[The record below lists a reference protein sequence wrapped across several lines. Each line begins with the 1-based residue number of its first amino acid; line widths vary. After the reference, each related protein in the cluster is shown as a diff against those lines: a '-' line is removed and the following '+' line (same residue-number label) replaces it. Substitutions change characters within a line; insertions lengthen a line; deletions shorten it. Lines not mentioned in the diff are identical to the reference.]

1 MESCTFLGTNFQ
13 NHRWPL
19 VSKIWKPS
27 KNHKKQWSGGW
38 KSLNG
43 DGWMTPK
50 PLKNHRVQWS
60 VIKKV
65 VNGDGQRGA
74 KPSKNHWCQ
83 WFSRE
88 KTIVSHRS
96 QKMTIVHI
104 YIYVSNHII
113 ICPQVLSF
121 NKQKQKSGE
130 HFVNYIVNRACIT
143 LYKLTPK
150 INPKWKSSKNKGKG
164 IWRTQGQVALVVQGQ
179 VAMVVEMALRAYP
192 TVHWLSGGLNS
203 GFECIKRISPQQTH
217 IQLLEKYTFLQR
229 IFAETG

>member
-1 MESCTFLGTNFQ
+1 MESCTFLGVYFQ

-19 VSKIWKPS
+19 VSKIWKAS
-27 KNHKKQWSGGW
+27 KNHWKQWSGGW

-88 KTIVSHRS
+88 KNIVSHRS
-96 QKMTIVHI
+96 QKMTIVHL
-104 YIYVSNHII
+104 YNVVKMHI
-113 ICPQVLSF
+113 F
-121 NKQKQKSGE
+121 KQKNNIS
-130 HFVNYIVNRACIT
+130 T
-143 LYKLTPK
+143 
-150 INPKWKSSKNKGKG
+150 
-164 IWRTQGQVALVVQGQ
+164 LVVQNININCLTQ
-179 VAMVVEMALRAYP
+179 KDE
-192 TVHWLSGGLNS
+192 
-203 GFECIKRISPQQTH
+203 
-217 IQLLEKYTFLQR
+217 TFLTWR
-229 IFAETG
+229 WNPTL

>member
-1 MESCTFLGTNFQ
+1 MWWPSGTWWSGRLQSRAGPVSAPCSSPGSRQFKLSLRSWGTFPPWGGTQ

-27 KNHKKQWSGGW
+27 KNHWKQWSGGW

-96 QKMTIVHI
+96 QKMTIVHL
-104 YIYVSNHII
+104 YLHEVSIT
-113 ICPQVLSF
+113 LFDFFS
-121 NKQKQKSGE
+121 SS
-130 HFVNYIVNRACIT
+130 NYIVCNFWYVLNCFHQSQSAQNNIE
-143 LYKLTPK
+143 
-150 INPKWKSSKNKGKG
+150 KSSGSDISISRGGCRLSLFPLMN
-164 IWRTQGQVALVVQGQ
+164 LVSPASLISHV
-179 VAMVVEMALRAYP
+179 
-192 TVHWLSGGLNS
+192 GLA
-203 GFECIKRISPQQTH
+203 G
-217 IQLLEKYTFLQR
+217 
-229 IFAETG
+229 